1 MEMTIFQRIEHVKKV
16 WIMLLP
22 DQEAPDQQT
31 LARWSAIYSAGEL
44 EFAIGRTA
52 TKSHRCPEKHAP
64 ELHNFCGG
72 VLNNERLAKPVR
84 A

>member
-1 MEMTIFQRIEHVKKV
+1 MTLFQRIEHVKKV
-16 WIMLLP
+16 WMLLLP
-22 DQEAPDQQT
+22 EHAAPDQQALT
-31 LARWSAIYSAGEL
+31 RWSAISSASEL

-72 VLNNERLAKPVR
+72 VLNNERLAKAVR